1 MKGNMKEET
10 IAKTTTRRELA
21 EMTDGSSTTDTT
33 NTETQTMPEMPADT
47 ATGEMPENMNG
58 GPMGGGFP
66 GEMTAMT
73 AIETNEWLVPMTAT
87 GIISGT
93 VILAAAAICLTIFF
107 TNRRKTK

>member
-1 MKGNMKEET
+1 MKGNMEEET

-21 EMTDGSSTTDTT
+21 ETTDGSTTTDTT

-66 GEMTAMT
+66 GEMTSMT
-73 AIETNEWLVPMTAT
+73 ATETNEWLVPMTAT
-87 GIISGT
+87 GIISGAI
-93 VILAAAAICLTIFF
+93 ILAAVAVCLTIFF
-107 TNRRKTK
+107 ANKKKS